1 MFARNRRLLY
11 AVAFFQGLVFYGSV
25 ATLYRQASG
34 LTVFEIT
41 LIESISLAVMLLLEI
56 PWGYAADKIGYKRTL
71 VLCNFLFFLSKLIF
85 WKADCFGAFL
95 AERLLLS
102 IVLSGLSG
110 CDSAYLYLQMED
122 KNPKK
127 VFSIYSVMGTFGL
140 LLAAVTFSLFL
151 SFNLRKTAFFTC
163 ITYAAAFLL
172 SLFLRETGD
181 AGRKARQPMAFAA
194 LLGEV
199 TGDKRFLRYLVACAF
214 LVETNQTITV
224 FLGQL
229 QYQKSGIPVH
239 LFGYLYLLLSGVGI
253 FALGVVRLGK
263 RFGESGMLL
272 LAGSACLFLSFTS
285 VPFFSVA
292 CILLIRISASMLYP
306 MIEDE
311 KNRQVRHANRATVL
325 SGYAMLM
332 SIIGIF
338 TNLAFGY
345 LADQG
350 IGFAMLFGGGLCTAG
365 FLLLQKAGRGR
376 A

>member
-1 MFARNRRLLY
+1 
-11 AVAFFQGLVFYGSV
+11 LVFYGSV

-41 LIESISLAVMLLLEI
+41 LIESISLAAMLLLEI
-56 PWGYAADKIGYKRTL
+56 PWGYLSDRIGYKRTL

-110 CDSAYLYLQMED
+110 CDSAFLYLQMED

-127 VFSIYSVMGTFGL
+127 VFSIYSVSGTAGL

-151 SFNLRKTAFFTC
+151 SSNLRQTAFFTC

-172 SLFLRETGD
+172 SLFLRETGED
-181 AGRKARQPMAFAA
+181 AGRKARRPMAFAA
-194 LLGEV
+194 LTKEV
-199 TGDKRFLRYLVACAF
+199 AGDKRFLCYLVACAF
-214 LVETNQTITV
+214 LVETNQTVTV
-224 FLGQL
+224 FLSQL
-229 QYQKSGIPVH
+229 QYQKSGIPVQ

-253 FALGVVRLGK
+253 FALGAAPVGK
-263 RFGESGMLL
+263 RFGESKMLL
-272 LAGSACLFLSFTS
+272 LAGSACLVLYFTS

-292 CILLIRISASMLYP
+292 GILLIRISASMLYP
-306 MIEDE
+306 MMEDE

-332 SIIGIF
+332 SVIGIF

-345 LADQG
+345 LTVRG
-350 IGFAMLFGGGLCTAG
+350 IGYAMLFGGALCAVG

-376 A
+376 V